1 VTPYFNVYK
10 RFLRKITDYGL
21 AELSNEN
28 MEDIMNGYLDSA
40 ISLFVKCKK
49 DLSNRDDEKQTFNED
64 LTDAEQ
70 EIIAKLL
77 VVEWIEPQIN
87 SIMNLQPILND
98 HDFETYSQANFLK
111 VKLELKTDLK
121 SELDNLIVNYTYDN
135 GDIENSLG

>member
-1 VTPYFNVYK
+1 MTPYYNVYK

-49 DLSNRDDEKQTFNED
+49 DLSARDDEKQTFNED

>member
-1 VTPYFNVYK
+1 MWLYP
-10 RFLRKITDYGL
+10 
-21 AELSNEN
+21 
-28 MEDIMNGYLDSA
+28 
-40 ISLFVKCKK
+40 
-49 DLSNRDDEKQTFNED
+49 FNED

>member
-1 VTPYFNVYK
+1 MTPYFNIYK

>member
-1 VTPYFNVYK
+1 MTPYYNVYK

-49 DLSNRDDEKQTFNED
+49 DLSDRDDEKQTFNED

>member
-1 VTPYFNVYK
+1 MTPYFNVYK

>member
-1 VTPYFNVYK
+1 MTPYFNVYK

-64 LTDAEQ
+64 LTDTEQ

>member
-1 VTPYFNVYK
+1 MTPYFNVYK

-28 MEDIMNGYLDSA
+28 MEDIINGYLDSA
-40 ISLFVKCKK
+40 TSLFVKCKK
-49 DLSNRDDEKQTFNED
+49 DLSDRDDEKQTFNED
-64 LTDAEQ
+64 LTDTEQ

-77 VVEWIEPQIN
+77 VVEWIEPLIN

-98 HDFETYSQANFLK
+98 HDFEIYSQANFLK